1 MSTIPQDLNWVQKRA
16 TCSAAQMFNEL
27 TKGIDDDV
35 AVLNSLRNLPV
46 DQRFGA
52 DMTRDGT
59 TVAVGQYGTAPRPRV
74 LIGIVGDEI
83 EVRDDTKQAKW
94 RAQVKLNCEGRCI
107 LRLEDGTELEQWQFR
122 KKALEGLFFGD

>member
-27 TKGIDDDV
+27 IKGINDDV
-35 AVLNSLRNLPV
+35 AVLNSTRNLPT
-46 DQRFGA
+46 DQRYGA

-59 TVAVGQYGTAPRPRV
+59 TVAVGQYGTTTRRRV

-83 EVRDDTKQAKW
+83 EVRDDTKQSKW
-94 RAQVKLNCEGRCI
+94 RAQVKLNHEGRCM
-107 LRLEDGTELEQWQFR
+107 LRLEDGTDLEQWQFR